1 MAEDSNLQKNVHLE
15 ILQNGN
21 SLLSEKEI
29 KNFVAKWLLS
39 QSNLIHENVI
49 SIFDDQNLAEHVNS
63 ISVYEDFEIP
73 TNGTYPKIFYHIYRF
88 NSSAPEMEEL
98 DDDQR
103 ISTNWIL
110 PTQEFHGLWDSLIYD
125 SGVKDELLNYVST
138 ALHFSEQCVDPNIVS
153 CNRVVLLHG
162 PPGTGKTSLCKALAQ
177 KICIRYSSKFTY
189 GQLVE
194 VNTQCLFSRWFS
206 ESGKLVIRMFQ
217 NILKLVEDS
226 NVLVIVLLDEVETL
240 ARSRTSA
247 LNGNEPSDALRAVN
261 ALLTHLDM
269 IKKYPN
275 VLILTTSN
283 ITEAIDVALID
294 RADVKQYIGLPSVEA
309 IYQIY
314 YSCVKELQKVG
325 IIRTSQTVLELP
337 RLSAVLKLKTLQDEH
352 INSDLLSEVNLDKS
366 LLLNSIAKKSIG
378 LSGRTL
384 RKMPF
389 VAYSL
394 FIKTPLVSLDVFLDA
409 LSKAVD
415 RYWEDIK
422 FLKLVHDS
430 YHVTF

>member
-1 MAEDSNLQKNVHLE
+1 
-15 ILQNGN
+15 
-21 SLLSEKEI
+21 
-29 KNFVAKWLLS
+29 
-39 QSNLIHENVI
+39 
-49 SIFDDQNLAEHVNS
+49 
-63 ISVYEDFEIP
+63 
-73 TNGTYPKIFYHIYRF
+73 
-88 NSSAPEMEEL
+88 
-98 DDDQR
+98 
-103 ISTNWIL
+103 
-110 PTQEFHGLWDSLIYD
+110 
-125 SGVKDELLNYVST
+125 
-138 ALHFSEQCVDPNIVS
+138 
-153 CNRVVLLHG
+153 
-162 PPGTGKTSLCKALAQ
+162 
-177 KICIRYSSKFTY
+177 
-189 GQLVE
+189 
-194 VNTQCLFSRWFS
+194 
-206 ESGKLVIRMFQ
+206 MFQ

-314 YSCVKELQKVG
+314 YSCVKELQKAG

-352 INSDLLSEVNLDKS
+352 VNSDVLSEVNLDKS
-366 LLLNSIAKKSIG
+366 LLLNSIAKKSVG

-422 FLKLVHDS
+422 FLKTHA
-430 YHVTF
+430 